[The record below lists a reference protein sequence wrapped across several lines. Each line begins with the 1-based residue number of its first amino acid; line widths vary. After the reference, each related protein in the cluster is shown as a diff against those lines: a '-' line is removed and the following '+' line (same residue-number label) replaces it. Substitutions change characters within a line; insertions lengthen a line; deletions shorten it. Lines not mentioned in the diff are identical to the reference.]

1 MQFELTKI
9 DGQNFIIQRVGKRE
23 FIRSP
28 AEAVAIEDREIA
40 DGIAALSDAQAA
52 ATVTQQTIE
61 SALLAGE
68 PTEHLRAQLVDGQ
81 GVIAGFSRDI
91 AESKAAI
98 REIFKMIDD
107 STANEIRTAA
117 SARLAALL
125 SPHDA
130 AIKEFA

>member
-1 MQFELTKI
+1 MQMELRKI
-9 DGQNFIIQRVGKRE
+9 DGQDFIVKRSGKRE

-28 AEAVAIEDREIA
+28 AEAVAIEEREIA
-40 DGIAALSDAQAA
+40 DGIAALSAAQAA

-61 SALLAGE
+61 SALLVGE
-68 PTEHLRAQLVDGQ
+68 PTEHLRAQLADEQVG
-81 GVIAGFSRDI
+81 IAGVSRDI

-98 REIFKMIDD
+98 WEIFKMIDD